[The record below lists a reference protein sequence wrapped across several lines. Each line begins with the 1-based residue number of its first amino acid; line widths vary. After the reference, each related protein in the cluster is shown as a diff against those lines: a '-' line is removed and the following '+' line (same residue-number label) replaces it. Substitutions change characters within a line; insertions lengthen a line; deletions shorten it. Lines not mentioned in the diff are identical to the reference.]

1 VFSHAPWDIHPA
13 HLSRFAVRSLQI
25 LTAQLFLEAGAPP
38 HHVSALLPRLSLLG
52 PTGTAY
58 ALELAQPNGQ
68 LSLPFSVPAQVNVF
82 IVVQEY

>member
-1 VFSHAPWDIHPA
+1 MGS
-13 HLSRFAVRSLQI
+13 LSYG
-25 LTAQLFLEAGAPP
+25 AGAPP

-58 ALELAQPNGQ
+58 ALEPAQPNGW